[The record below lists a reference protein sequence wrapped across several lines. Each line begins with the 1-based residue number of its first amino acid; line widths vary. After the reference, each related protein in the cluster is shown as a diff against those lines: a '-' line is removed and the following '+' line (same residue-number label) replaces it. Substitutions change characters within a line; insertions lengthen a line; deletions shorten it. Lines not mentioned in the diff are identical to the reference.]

1 MFGIIFSLLVLIDL
15 ITATEVFR
23 VMCPQE
29 V

>member
-1 MFGIIFSLLVLIDL
+1 MSGIILAAMLLIDL

-23 VMCPQE
+23 VMCPRE